1 MSTSFENKGFNQ
13 FNRNLLLKEGGNG
26 EMVFGISDEFMR
38 DLESKRCELVFILE
52 NRFAQRYKEK
62 FILII
67 THISTSMSCDCRIQE
82 YEVERC
88 E

>member
-1 MSTSFENKGFNQ
+1 
-13 FNRNLLLKEGGNG
+13 
-26 EMVFGISDEFMR
+26 MR
-38 DLESKRCELVFILE
+38 DLESKRCELEFILE